1 MRVVVRNSLSLNLLE
16 RLIQDITGATELLIK
31 AADSIADYVSTSG
44 EHTDV
49 ENRERIHKLLA
60 AIASGGVAEVKRKT
74 QKDNHQGSKNKSPI
88 VVLVRD

>member
-1 MRVVVRNSLSLNLLE
+1 M
-16 RLIQDITGATELLIK
+16 IQDITGATELLIK

-60 AIASGGVAEVKRKT
+60 AIASGGAEVKEENTK
-74 QKDNHQGSKNKSPI
+74 G
-88 VVLVRD
+88 